1 MKANEIIKARRT
13 DLGMTQKELAV
24 KVGVTEATVS
34 RWESGDIKNM
44 RRDKIA
50 TLARVLDI
58 PPAVLMDW
66 ESFDEEMIEHA
77 IDNDITIIE
86 TILSQIPTA
95 SPSCAKRPPS
105 PPNAA
110 RTSRIRLFTSALR
123 ILSRNVSKRSPRP
136 PCGLTRVL

>member
-1 MKANEIIKARRT
+1 LEKFLLNGNLCYNSRKKEVKGMKANEIIKARRT

-66 ESFDEEMIEHA
+66 ESFDEEMIERRKLA
-77 IDNDITIIE
+77 KE
-86 TILSQIPTA
+86 LSDLA
-95 SPSCAKRPPS
+95 NVAELDHLRL
-105 PPNAA
+105 AA
-110 RTSRIRLFTSALR
+110 DMLRRLT
-123 ILSRNVSKRSPRP
+123 K
-136 PCGLTRVL
+136 

>member
-66 ESFDEEMIEHA
+66 EDFDEEMIERRKLA
-77 IDNDITIIE
+77 KE
-86 TILSQIPTA
+86 LSDLANVAELKHLQIA
-95 SPSCAKRPPS
+95 Y
-105 PPNAA
+105 N
-110 RTSRIRLFTSALR
+110 LLR
-123 ILSRNVSKRSPRP
+123 QLEDTK
-136 PCGLTRVL
+136 

>member
-66 ESFDEEMIEHA
+66 ESFDEEMIERRKLA
-77 IDNDITIIE
+77 KE
-86 TILSQIPTA
+86 LSDLA
-95 SPSCAKRPPS
+95 SVAELEHLRL
-105 PPNAA
+105 AA
-110 RTSRIRLFTSALR
+110 EMLRRLT
-123 ILSRNVSKRSPRP
+123 K
-136 PCGLTRVL
+136 

>member
-50 TLARVLDI
+50 TLARVLVE
-58 PPAVLMDW
+58 PAQGRRVYVRIA
-66 ESFDEEMIEHA
+66 EACQNTFQSNKKRAEH
-77 IDNDITIIE
+77 
-86 TILSQIPTA
+86 L
-95 SPSCAKRPPS
+95 
-105 PPNAA
+105 
-110 RTSRIRLFTSALR
+110 
-123 ILSRNVSKRSPRP
+123 PRP
-136 PCGLTRVL
+136 YEKCVHAVTFSSLLDNHCTATVKHMIAVPVLGALLCVFQYGKRALLRVRFRP